1 MSKVIQMERA
11 ILNPHADPSLWVAG
25 YAGMVQTP
33 EDVFVLQCRR
43 SDGGGLISPRIEP
56 TPILCALWVYTP
68 NGMESIVTWWGPV
81 DRIAAEV
88 SSLMQQEVTLTWQ
101 S

>member
-11 ILNPHADPSLWVAG
+11 ILNTTADPSLWVAG

-43 SDGGGLISPRIEP
+43 SDGGALISPRIEP
-56 TPILCALWVYTP
+56 TPILCVLWAHAP
-68 NGMESIVTWWGPV
+68 HGMESIATWWGAV
-81 DRIAAEV
+81 DSIASEV
-88 SSLMQQEVTLTWQ
+88 SSLMQEEVTLTWQ

>member
-11 ILNPHADPSLWVAG
+11 ILNPHADPSQWVAG
-25 YAGMVQTP
+25 YAGMWQTP
-33 EDVFVLQCRR
+33 EDVFVLQCRQV
-43 SDGGGLISPRIEP
+43 SGSPLISPKVDF

-68 NGMESIVTWWGPV
+68 SGMESIATWWGPV
-81 DRIAAEV
+81 DRIANEI
-88 SSLMQQEVTLTWQ
+88 STLMQQEVTLAWQ